1 MKAYHLV
8 PHFPYK
14 VIVGNESIPF
24 SATIDVTLLHV
35 LAVLPIYYCFL
46 ASKINPIAMFFESSI
61 ESHINHP
68 PLLK

>member
-24 SATIDVTLLHV
+24 SATIDVNLLHV
-35 LAVLPIYYCFL
+35 LAVLPICYFF

-61 ESHINHP
+61 ESHIKHP